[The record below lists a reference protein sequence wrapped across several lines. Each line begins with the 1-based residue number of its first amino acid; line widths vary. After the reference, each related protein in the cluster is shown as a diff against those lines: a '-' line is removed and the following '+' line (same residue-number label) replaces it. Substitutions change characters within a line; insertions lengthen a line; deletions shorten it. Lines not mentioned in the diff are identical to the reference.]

1 MEGEIP
7 ASKAST
13 IRAIPDLWR
22 LLRGHHVR
30 FVVATLLQVSSNVIW
45 LYPAY
50 ALSTLVNFLTTYTPG
65 ASLRTVWVTVAFWI
79 AASLWHYAAEQLS
92 QFIMYSLSE
101 RASLNAQLR
110 ATAHLLRLDLSWH
123 ERENSGNK
131 LKRIQRGGEGINRIA
146 RIWVDSGI
154 SALIYFFGM
163 IPILIAFDRTVG
175 LITAVFLVTFT
186 IMSYWLTQRAGHAA
200 HVVNTAEEELQ
211 GVAFEA
217 ISNVRSVK
225 VLGMHEGLLAII
237 GRSME
242 DLMRKI
248 RVRIRAFRTR
258 DILMQ
263 FYAQTFRLGITFF
276 IVYRILQGEQKVG
289 FLVLFYTY
297 FNYLWEA
304 IDRLSRVAL
313 DYIIAAYGIMRM
325 MDILEEDVVIDAQ
338 RGKISVP
345 SDWKTLEL
353 KELSFSYGNK
363 QVLHRLSLTIRRGE
377 RVGIVGVSGAGK
389 STLFKLLL
397 KEHENYEGQ
406 ILLGGVPLRHISRD
420 ELFSHSAVV
429 LQDTE
434 VFHFTLR
441 DNITLANLPHAKDE
455 ALLEK
460 ALQVAHVTDF
470 LPRMPEGV
478 ETYIGEKGIKLSG
491 GEKQR
496 VGIARA
502 IFKQPEILFLDEAT
516 SHLDVESEEKI
527 QDSLHQFFHS
537 VTAVVIAHR
546 LSTIKEMDRIVV
558 LEEGRI
564 VEEGSFDALHDRKGR
579 FYELWEKQKF

>member
-1 MEGEIP
+1 
-7 ASKAST
+7 
-13 IRAIPDLWR
+13 
-22 LLRGHHVR
+22 
-30 FVVATLLQVSSNVIW
+30 
-45 LYPAY
+45 
-50 ALSTLVNFLTTYTPG
+50 
-65 ASLRTVWVTVAFWI
+65 
-79 AASLWHYAAEQLS
+79 
-92 QFIMYSLSE
+92 
-101 RASLNAQLR
+101 
-110 ATAHLLRLDLSWH
+110 
-123 ERENSGNK
+123 
-131 LKRIQRGGEGINRIA
+131 
-146 RIWVDSGI
+146 
-154 SALIYFFGM
+154 
-163 IPILIAFDRTVG
+163 
-175 LITAVFLVTFT
+175 
-186 IMSYWLTQRAGHAA
+186 
-200 HVVNTAEEELQ
+200 
-211 GVAFEA
+211 
-217 ISNVRSVK
+217 
-225 VLGMHEGLLAII
+225 
-237 GRSME
+237 
-242 DLMRKI
+242 
-248 RVRIRAFRTR
+248 
-258 DILMQ
+258 
-263 FYAQTFRLGITFF
+263 
-276 IVYRILQGEQKVG
+276 
-289 FLVLFYTY
+289 
-297 FNYLWEA
+297 
-304 IDRLSRVAL
+304 
-313 DYIIAAYGIMRM
+313 
-325 MDILEEDVVIDAQ
+325 
-338 RGKISVP
+338 
-345 SDWKTLEL
+345 LEL